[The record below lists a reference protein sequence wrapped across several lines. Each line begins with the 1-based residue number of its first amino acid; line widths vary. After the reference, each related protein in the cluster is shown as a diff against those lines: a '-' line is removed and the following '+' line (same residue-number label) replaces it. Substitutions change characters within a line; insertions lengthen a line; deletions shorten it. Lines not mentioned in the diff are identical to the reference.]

1 MRKLILSALILASA
15 FQTALGT
22 VTYYFN
28 GNLADAI
35 GSVPS
40 GTSFSGSFDYEFP
53 QPLNPNPQSKPQVPS
68 FRGDYIPT
76 SISVTVGSE
85 KITFTNDNNKYINI
99 YNKTPATIVNGSSEG
114 GFPSD
119 DFHIYFQGS
128 GSLGGMIVDQ
138 LQLYLADRSGLVFS
152 DLNLVGDSM
161 RLSQFGAGFFY
172 IRSYSN
178 TQPYTEIQS
187 NLTSLVPEPSSL
199 SLLLIGLAGVAYR
212 RLLNRRS

>member
-1 MRKLILSALILASA
+1 MRILILSALILASA
-15 FQTALGT
+15 FQTALGA

-53 QPLNPNPQSKPQVPS
+53 QSLNPNPQSKPQVPS
-68 FRGDYIPT
+68 VRGDYIPT

-85 KITFTNDNNKYINI
+85 KITFTNDNNKKYINI
-99 YNKTPATIVNGSSEG
+99 YNKTPATIVNGFSEG

-119 DFHIYFQGS
+119 DFHIYLQGS

-138 LQLYLADRSGLVFS
+138 LQLYLADSSGLVFS

-161 RLSQFGAGFFY
+161 RLSQFGDGFFY

-178 TQPYTEIQS
+178 TQPYTEIRS

-199 SLLLIGLAGVAYR
+199 SLLALGGVMVALGR
-212 RLLNRRS
+212 QKRA

>member
-1 MRKLILSALILASA
+1 MRNLIFSALILASA
-15 FQTALGT
+15 LQTALGA

-53 QPLNPNPQSKPQVPS
+53 QPLNPNPQSNPQVPS
-68 FRGDYIPT
+68 VRGDYIPT

-85 KITFTNDNNKYINI
+85 KITFTDNNKYINI
-99 YNKTPATIVNGSSEG
+99 YNKTPSTIVNGLSAG

-128 GSLGGMIVDQ
+128 GSLGGMAVDQ
-138 LQLYLADRSGLVFS
+138 LQLYMGDASGLVFS
-152 DLNLVGDSM
+152 DLNLVGDTM
-161 RLSQFGAGFFY
+161 RLSQFGTGYFY
-172 IRSYSN
+172 IRSYSGS
-178 TQPYTEIQS
+178 QPYTEIRS

-199 SLLLIGLAGVAYR
+199 SLLALGVVVVALR
-212 RLLNRRS
+212 RRR